1 MDYQKIYA
9 YVTTSFSVLFYYTLS
24 LPFFKVLCC
33 KLNFEF
39 TPIALIGTIYADAI
53 TWFLYADKIFCDQLK
68 LNSLIGGC
76 CSLSLILIYLA
87 FQLKKYLLD
96 SFLNFIILILGTSAL
111 YRGLNIIIEDAQ
123 LIGKIAIGTKIITF
137 FSPISII
144 FIVMKEK
151 NYKLISVNITLTYF
165 CYCIAWCWFG
175 KVINDIN
182 IMIANGIGAVLCFIQ
197 FIVYLNFKK
206 KYSYYDGSS
215 YTIGIE
221 RSSNE
226 DVKKDGSTT
235 MSIDEEKQDRA
246 KEKSI
251 KIVTRIIDK

>member
-1 MDYQKIYA
+1 MDNQKIYA
-9 YVTTSFSVLFYYTLS
+9 YVATSFSVLFYSTLS

-39 TPIALIGTIYADAI
+39 TPIALIDAIFADAI
-53 TWFLYADKIFCDQLK
+53 TWFIYSDNNFYDQLK
-68 LNSLIGGC
+68 FNSLIGGC

-87 FQLKKYLLD
+87 FELIKYLSD
-96 SFLNFIILILGTSAL
+96 SILNCIILIFVTSAL
-111 YRGLNIIIEDAQ
+111 YRGLNNLLEDAQ

-137 FSPISII
+137 FNPILFI
-144 FIVMKEK
+144 FRIMKEK
-151 NYKLISVNITLTYF
+151 NYKLISVSVTLTCF
-165 CYCIAWCWFG
+165 CSCIAWCWFG

-182 IMIANGIGAVLCFIQ
+182 IMIANGIGVILCFIQ

-215 YTIGIE
+215 STIGIE

-246 KEKSI
+246 KEKPVR
-251 KIVTRIIDK
+251 IVTRIIDK

>member
-1 MDYQKIYA
+1 MDNQKIYA
-9 YVTTSFSVLFYYTLS
+9 YVATSFSVLFYCTLS
-24 LPFFKVLCC
+24 LPFFKVLRC

-39 TPIALIGTIYADAI
+39 TPIALIDTIYADAI
-53 TWFLYADKIFCDQLK
+53 TWFIYSDNNFYDQLK
-68 LNSLIGGC
+68 FNSLIGGC

-87 FQLKKYLLD
+87 FELKEYLSD
-96 SFLNFIILILGTSAL
+96 SILNCIILILGSSVL
-111 YRGLNIIIEDAQ
+111 YTGLNNIVEDTQ
-123 LIGKIAIGTKIITF
+123 LIGIIAIGTKIITF
-137 FSPISII
+137 FNPIVII
-144 FIVMKEK
+144 FRIMKEK

-165 CYCIAWCWFG
+165 CSCIAWSWFG

-215 YTIGIE
+215 STIGIE

-226 DVKKDGSTT
+226 DVKKDESTT
-235 MSIDEEKQDRA
+235 MSIDEEKQVRA
-246 KEKSI
+246 KVKPV